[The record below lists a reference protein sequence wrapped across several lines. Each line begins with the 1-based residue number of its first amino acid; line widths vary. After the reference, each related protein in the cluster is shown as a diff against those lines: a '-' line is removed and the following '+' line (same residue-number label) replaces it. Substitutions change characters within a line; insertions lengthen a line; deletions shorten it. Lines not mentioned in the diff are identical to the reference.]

1 MRTHCF
7 ITTTAIDARGAR
19 WTWHTLDEMGV
30 SRRHSAGVF
39 ETFQACVDDALAHGY
54 AHVEVPVLHWSAAA
68 VADAAGDAPPTLTVA
83 DATEA
88 ADEVADDGADPLF
101 DPS

>member
-19 WTWHTLDEMGV
+19 WTWHTMDEMGV

-39 ETFQACVDDALAHGY
+39 DTFQACVDDALANGY

-68 VADAAGDAPPTLTVA
+68 VADAASEGPAPATPTVA
-83 DATEA
+83 DATT
-88 ADEVADDGADPLF
+88 VADDAAGAAPLF
-101 DPS
+101 DRS